1 MTGRKKEL
9 YGAVAAC
16 LLGVAAL
23 VAGCEMATGNMGAG
37 DSIKISEMERRIV
50 DLEKKLT
57 DLTREVAEIN
67 ERTAVSEKGPDA
79 SGPGTA
85 RKPIKEEA
93 VGGETGAVT
102 SPDTTTP
109 KETTPPGTKA
119 AEGPDT
125 ASAPPAD
132 EAGSKDTG
140 TPADTTAAPP
150 GDVDTKNPQALY
162 DRALAEIMNRK
173 AEAALPLFSEF
184 VKDFPNDELTDN
196 AFYWIGECYYLMSD
210 YRRALDQFR
219 GVTERFPDR
228 DKTPDALLK
237 MGYCYEKL
245 GDAAHAKE
253 VYNKVI
259 ASFPDSSA
267 AELARDKMK

>member
-1 MTGRKKEL
+1 MTGRRKEL
-9 YGAVAAC
+9 YGAFLAC
-16 LLGVAAL
+16 LFGVAAV
-23 VAGCEMATGNMGAG
+23 VAGCEMATGNIGSG
-37 DSIKISEMERRIV
+37 DSIRISEMERRIV

-57 DLTREVAEIN
+57 ELTREVAEIN
-67 ERTAVSEKGPDA
+67 ERTAAVEKGPGVA
-79 SGPGTA
+79 GPGTA

-93 VGGETGAVT
+93 VGDETGAVT
-102 SPDTTTP
+102 APG
-109 KETTPPGTKA
+109 ETTSKEPTAPGTKT
-119 AEGPDT
+119 AEGPET

-132 EAGSKDTG
+132 EARSKDAA
-140 TPADTTAAPP
+140 TPADTAAAPP
-150 GDVDTKNPQALY
+150 DNVDTKNPQALY
-162 DRALAEIMNRK
+162 DRALAEIMDRK

-196 AFYWIGECYYLMSD
+196 ALYWIGECYYLLSD
-210 YRRALDQFR
+210 YQKALDQFR

-245 GDAAHAKE
+245 GDAAHSKE

-267 AELARDKMK
+267 ADLAREKMK